1 LTNEMISVIRLRIEM
16 ISEAQMWPTMVL
28 HYENTTNINRND
40 MLMDKL
46 SLYHNAKR
54 ILTLLINQMQKQSSP
69 TGDIRIVIWKDL

>member
-1 LTNEMISVIRLRIEM
+1 MISVIRLRIEM

-46 SLYHNAKR
+46 SPYHNASFYIKNVH
-54 ILTLLINQMQKQSSP
+54 LK
-69 TGDIRIVIWKDL
+69 